1 MNPWGQDN
9 FLSVGPAV
17 VISVIYQ
24 IFQILPFWVQR
35 RMALPCSSEARHGH
49 VTLFMEKLSGSHI
62 SHVRKEALKG
72 SDPLLPRPSALKDE
86 GPLAWVPEGRTRG
99 RDAR

>member
-1 MNPWGQDN
+1 M
-9 FLSVGPAV
+9 
-17 VISVIYQ
+17 
-24 IFQILPFWVQR
+24 
-35 RMALPCSSEARHGH
+35 
-49 VTLFMEKLSGSHI
+49 TLFMEKLNGSHI

-72 SDPLLPRPSALKDE
+72 RDPLLPRPSALKDE

>member
-1 MNPWGQDN
+1 M
-9 FLSVGPAV
+9 
-17 VISVIYQ
+17 
-24 IFQILPFWVQR
+24 
-35 RMALPCSSEARHGH
+35 
-49 VTLFMEKLSGSHI
+49 TLFIKKLSESHI

-72 SDPLLPRPSALKDE
+72 CAPLLPRPSALKDE